1 MGKKLYK
8 TDAASAAP
16 FAFECSFET
25 LLLLPETPLEL
36 NKAWDGLAGGFPG
49 GAGPMRSGVGGP
61 LPAGT
66 NRGRQSGTSRN
77 LGPERLSVQG

>member
-1 MGKKLYK
+1 MLFRD
-8 TDAASAAP
+8 TFAAP
-16 FAFECSFET
+16 RNPI
-25 LLLLPETPLEL
+25 LPPLEL